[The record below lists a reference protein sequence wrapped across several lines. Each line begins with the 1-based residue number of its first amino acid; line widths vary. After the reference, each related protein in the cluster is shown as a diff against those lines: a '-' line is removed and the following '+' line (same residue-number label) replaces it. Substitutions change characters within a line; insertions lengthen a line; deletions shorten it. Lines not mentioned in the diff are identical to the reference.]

1 MARKSGL
8 GRGLDALIGTDEDF
22 TASGVNEVPID
33 GIKPNPLQPRNRMPA
48 EQIEELANS
57 ILEHGVIQPL
67 IVTQGDTPDE
77 YILIAGERRLVA
89 AGQAGLETVPV
100 IIREAS
106 DRERLELALIENLQR
121 SDLGALEAAEA
132 FRQLA
137 EDFKLSHEEIAAHV
151 GKSRSSV
158 TNTLRLLNLAP
169 EAQSALAEEV
179 ISEGHARALLSLE
192 ISQYQTAA
200 LETVISD
207 GLNVR
212 QTEALVRKMSAQ
224 PPKPVKRQAR
234 SADVIALED
243 RIRRSLG
250 TKVNLNPKKS
260 GGTLVIH
267 YYSNE
272 ELDAILERIL
282 GNDF

>member
-57 ILEHGVIQPL
+57 IREHGVIQPL
-67 IVTQGDTPDE
+67 IVTQGETPDE

-192 ISQYQTAA
+192 ISQYQIAA

>member
-8 GRGLDALIGTDEDF
+8 GRGLDALIGTDADQP
-22 TASGVNEVPID
+22 ASGVNEVPIE

-48 EQIEELANS
+48 EQIEELADS
-57 ILEHGVIQPL
+57 IREHGVIQPL
-67 IVTQGDTPDE
+67 IVTQGNTQDE

-151 GKSRSSV
+151 GKSRSTV

-169 EAQSALAEEV
+169 EAQRALAEEV
-179 ISEGHARALLSLE
+179 ISEGHARALLRLE

-200 LETVISD
+200 LDTVISD

-224 PPKPVKRQAR
+224 PPKPVQRPAR

-250 TKVNLNPKKS
+250 TKVNLNPKKR

-267 YYSNE
+267 YFSNE
-272 ELDAILERIL
+272 ELDAILARIL
-282 GNDF
+282 GSDF

>member
-57 ILEHGVIQPL
+57 IREHGVIQPL
-67 IVTQGDTPDE
+67 IVTQGETPDE

-267 YYSNE
+267 YFSNE

>member
-8 GRGLDALIGTDEDF
+8 GRGLDALIGTDEE
-22 TASGVNEVPID
+22 TAPGGVQEVPIE
-33 GIKPNPLQPRNRMPA
+33 GIKPNPRQPRNRISE
-48 EQIEELANS
+48 EQIEELADS
-57 ILEHGVIQPL
+57 IREHGVIQPL
-67 IVTQGDTPDE
+67 IVTQGDTPDQ

-89 AGQAGLETVPV
+89 AGQADLESVPV

-132 FRQLA
+132 FRQLV

-151 GKSRSSV
+151 GKSRSTV

-169 EAQSALAEEV
+169 EVQSALAEEQ
-179 ISEGHARALLSLE
+179 ISEGHARALLSFE
-192 ISQYQTAA
+192 ISQYQIAA
-200 LETVISD
+200 LDTVISG

-224 PPKPVKRQAR
+224 QPKPIKRQTR

-250 TKVNLNPKKS
+250 TKVNLKPKKR

-267 YYSNE
+267 YFSNE
-272 ELDAILERIL
+272 ELDAILGRIL
-282 GNDF
+282 GDDL

>member
-57 ILEHGVIQPL
+57 IREHGVIQPL
-67 IVTQGDTPDE
+67 IVTQGETPDE

-169 EAQSALAEEV
+169 EAQSALAEGV

-267 YYSNE
+267 YFSNE

>member
-8 GRGLDALIGTDEDF
+8 GRGLDALIGTDEES
-22 TASGVNEVPID
+22 ASGGVEEVLIE
-33 GIKPNPLQPRNRMPA
+33 GIKPNPRQPRNRMSE
-48 EQIEELANS
+48 EQINELADS
-57 ILEHGVIQPL
+57 IREHGVIQPL
-67 IVTQGDTPDE
+67 IVTQGETPDE

-89 AGQAGLETVPV
+89 AGQAGLESVPV

-121 SDLGALEAAEA
+121 SDLGALEAAQA

-137 EDFKLSHEEIAAHV
+137 EDFKLSHEEIAVHV
-151 GKSRSSV
+151 GKSRSTV

-169 EAQSALAEEV
+169 EVQSALAEEV

-200 LETVISD
+200 LETVISG

-224 PPKPVKRQAR
+224 QPKPIKHKTR

-250 TKVNLNPKKS
+250 TKVNLKPKKR

-267 YYSNE
+267 YFSNE
-272 ELDAILERIL
+272 ELDAILGRIL
-282 GNDF
+282 GDDL